1 MLAERY
7 STERRRS
14 AAHAHPALHAR
25 DTGLYVIGLFKIA
38 KAFLFVAISIGAL
51 HFLHHDLSAS
61 IERLILR
68 LGVDPENRLVNLVL
82 THTGLITHHRLRLIS
97 LGTFLYAVLCTVEG
111 TGLLLRKVWAEYVTL
126 WLSISFVPWEAFEL
140 MRKADVWRIS
150 ILMMN
155 VVIILYLLWMLR
167 RKRRVRRPGVA

>member
-1 MLAERY
+1 MLVEGY
-7 STERRRS
+7 PIDRR
-14 AAHAHPALHAR
+14 ANQAHAHPALQAR
-25 DTGLYVIGLFKIA
+25 DTGLYVIGVFKIA

-51 HFLHHDLSAS
+51 HFLHHDLGAS
-61 IERLILR
+61 IERLVYR
-68 LGVDPENRLVNLVL
+68 MGVDPENRLVNLVL

-140 MRKADVWRIS
+140 LKKPDVWRTS

-155 VVIILYLLWMLR
+155 VVIIVYLLWMLR
-167 RKRRVRRPGVA
+167 RKRRVRSLVVA